1 MTENIITLREDQSM
15 IELKNKLASVEAAIS
30 DKEQE
35 LVELKRELWGAES
48 KHEAAASDLK
58 KTLRVFIKNQKEKI
72 KILEQSLKLEES
84 TRDNLERDIATIE
97 SQRNKVFIEKNTT
110 TSVLKT
116 FQDNNI
122 HYVINGRKWW
132 RVEQD
137 STGGIRIK
145 DHDYMELKDLVFYS
159 TDWEIK
165 DEMEVKR
172 FAKENNRFFKDI
184 VRDFTTRNVPGV
196 YNQMDDI
203 RRYWLKPVFDQ
214 EPHPAFLMLTLSIAG
229 GREEYSDQ
237 LERLIAYRYC
247 HPEDVM
253 VPNIDSCATG
263 GTGRDT
269 LFNII
274 RTIFTDECCGEVS
287 EETFKGTHN
296 GDLFGKMWIKVNEQ
310 SSSSVPIDKVKSLT
324 GDRKYRD
331 RQMGQD
337 ARDAVRLFNFLFFR
351 NGYTTTAKLSGTGSS
366 GEDRRFEPIIA
377 RVNLARYVAWSMGL
391 ITDLDQMLT
400 QEQETQAVA
409 EIKRWQR
416 EIYSNREEIARWLG
430 YIITKHNAEKMSELT
445 PIHGAYYQEMLMRQ
459 RKGIDI
465 FMPKFMDLF
474 LKGES
479 TVISVKD
486 AHKLYEVAENAK
498 VTKDWFKNQLM
509 YWLNSKMGWDS
520 VEEQDD
526 VYPFEGASSAARRRY
541 FVVLNRLDQPTKRVF
556 NIEDFIDPDALD
568 DKGNTVGEKI
578 NQYSLKDELK

>member
-1 MTENIITLREDQSM
+1 MAEIIAMADDA
-15 IELKNKLASVEAAIS
+15 K
-30 DKEQE
+30 
-35 LVELKRELWGAES
+35 
-48 KHEAAASDLK
+48 
-58 KTLRVFIKNQKEKI
+58 
-72 KILEQSLKLEES
+72 KILENNIKALEQREHELNEQLKS
-84 TRDNLERDIATIE
+84 LERQSIDLAGKLAVETDKTNKAQLKSNISVVKNDINATKLNINGVKAE
-97 SQRNKVFIEKNTT
+97 YTNAMTKLTQLNAQATKVYVSQNT
-110 TSVLKT
+110 SNNILQT

-145 DHDYMELKDLVFYS
+145 DHDYLELKDLVFYS

-172 FAKENNRFFKDI
+172 FAKDNHRFFKDI
-184 VRDFTTRNVPGV
+184 VRDFTTRNVSGV

-203 RRYWLKPVFDQ
+203 RRYWLQPIYDA
-214 EPHPAFLMLTLSIAG
+214 ESHPAFLLLTLSIAG
-229 GREEYSDQ
+229 GNLDYSDQ
-237 LERLIAYRYC
+237 LERLIAYRYVK
-247 HPEDVM
+247 PEDVM

-331 RQMGQD
+331 RQMGRD
-337 ARDAVRLFNFLFFR
+337 ARDAVRLFNFMFFR
-351 NGYTTTAKLSGTGSS
+351 NGFTTTAKLSGTGSS

-377 RVNLARYVAWSMGL
+377 RVNLARYVAHWLGL
-391 ITDLDQMLT
+391 INDLDQMLT
-400 QEQETQAVA
+400 TEQESLAIG

-416 EIYSNREEIARWLG
+416 EVYNNREEIAKWLG
-430 YIITKHNAEKMSELT
+430 HIIRKHNVEAMTELS
-445 PIHGAYYQEMLMRQ
+445 PIHGVYYQEMLGRQ

-465 FMPKFMDLF
+465 FMPKFIDLF
-474 LKGES
+474 ARGES
-479 TVISVKD
+479 NVISVKD
-486 AHKLYEVAENAK
+486 VHRLYEVAENAK

-526 VYPFEGASSAARRRY
+526 IYPFENASTGARRRF
-541 FVVLNRLDQPTKRVF
+541 FVVLNRLDQPAKRTF
-556 NIEDFIDPDALD
+556 NIEDFINIDAVD
-568 DKGNTVGEKI
+568 DKGNVVGEKI

>member
-1 MTENIITLREDQSM
+1 MAEIITLTDETKKVLEDQIQTFQEQENALSRE
-15 IELKNKLASVEAAIS
+15 IVSLEADVIRLNGEEAVEQDSKKKKQIKSSIKALKSDIDLKRLNATTIKTNREVAATKLAQLNAQA
-30 DKEQE
+30 
-35 LVELKRELWGAES
+35 S
-48 KHEAAASDLK
+48 KVYI
-58 KTLRVFIKNQKEKI
+58 TQ
-72 KILEQSLKLEES
+72 
-84 TRDNLERDIATIE
+84 
-97 SQRNKVFIEKNTT
+97 NTT
-110 TSVLKT
+110 DSVLKT
-116 FQDNNI
+116 FKDNNI

-137 STGGIRIK
+137 SIGGIRIK

-172 FAKENNRFFKDI
+172 FAKDNQRFFKDI
-184 VRDFTTRNVPGV
+184 VRDFTTRNVAGV

-203 RRYWLKPVFDQ
+203 RRYWLKPIHDSD
-214 EPHPAFLMLTLSIAG
+214 PHIAFLMLTLSIAG
-229 GREEYSDQ
+229 GAEDYSDQ
-237 LERLIAYRYC
+237 LERLIAYRYV

-287 EETFKGTHN
+287 EETFNGTHN

-310 SSSSVPIDKVKSLT
+310 SSSSVAIDKIKAYT

-337 ARDAVRLFNFLFFR
+337 ARDVVRLFNFLFFR
-351 NGYTTTAKLSGTGSS
+351 NGFTTTAKLAGSGSS

-377 RVNLARYVAWSMGL
+377 RVNLARYVAWSMNL
-391 ITDLDQMLT
+391 IDNLDQMLT
-400 QEQETQAVA
+400 EEQEQAAISQ
-409 EIKRWQR
+409 IKTWQR
-416 EIYSNREEIARWLG
+416 EVYNNREEIAKWLG
-430 YIITKHNAEKMSELT
+430 YIIKKHDAYNLKELA
-445 PIHGAYYQEMLMRQ
+445 PIHGIYYKEMIMRQ

-474 LKGES
+474 RNGSS

-486 AHKLYEVAENAK
+486 VHKLYEVAENAK
-498 VTKDWFKNQLM
+498 VTKDWFKNQMM
-509 YWLNSKMGWDS
+509 YWLNTKLGWDC
-520 VEEQDD
+520 VEDQED
-526 VYPFEGASSAARRRY
+526 VYPHTGASGATRRRFY
-541 FVVLNRLDQPTKRVF
+541 AIWDRLNVPDKKIF
-556 NIEDFIDPDALD
+556 DINDFIDSDALD
-568 DKGNTVGEKI
+568 EKGNLVGEKI
-578 NQYSLKDELK
+578 NQYSLRDEIR